1 MRILKSIAVMFS
13 TFTVIPMPQI
23 KEWDEDSTRFAIGFF
38 PLAGLVIGAV
48 LVGWAALTDAVLIIS
63 DGLFA
68 AVAAALPVLLTGGIH
83 MDGFMDTVD
92 AISSRQPRER
102 KLEILKDPNTGAF
115 AVIYC
120 VVYMFVTYGLFT
132 NTWSFTDAGIIAIGY
147 VLSRALS
154 ALNAVTLPN
163 ARGTGGMLASFT
175 VHAHKRAVIA
185 ICIVFSLAALYG
197 MLYIDFLEGIS
208 VAALALL
215 VTLWYRRTVTKTFG
229 GATGDTSGF
238 YLQLIE
244 LAVLVGVTV
253 GDILSWHS
261 ASWPMQ

>member
-1 MRILKSIAVMFS
+1 MRILKSIAVMLS

-38 PLAGLVIGAV
+38 PLAGLVIGAA
-48 LVGWAALTDAVLIIS
+48 LFGWAALTEALNIHNS
-63 DGLFA
+63 LFA
-68 AVAAALPVLLTGGIH
+68 AGAAVLPILLTGGIH

-120 VVYMFVTYGLFT
+120 VVYMLLTYGLFAHIGYVRALAVV
-132 NTWSFTDAGIIAIGY
+132 SFGY

-175 VHAHKRAVIA
+175 SHAHKRPVIVM
-185 ICIVFSLAALYG
+185 CIVFALAALACMIYFDVRG
-197 MLYIDFLEGIS
+197 GIFA
-208 VAALALL
+208 AALVLL
-215 VTLWYRRTVTKTFG
+215 VTLWYRRTVIRTFG

-244 LAVLVGVTV
+244 LAVLIGVAV
-253 GDILSWHS
+253 GDILGWHS
-261 ASWPMQ
+261 ASWPLQ